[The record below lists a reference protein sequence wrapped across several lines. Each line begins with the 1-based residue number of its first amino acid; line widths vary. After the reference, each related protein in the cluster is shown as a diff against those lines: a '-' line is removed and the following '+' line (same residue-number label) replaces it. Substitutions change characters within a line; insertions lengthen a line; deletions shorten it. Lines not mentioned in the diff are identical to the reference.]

1 MKYLLIDSSNMFFR
15 ARHQAHRA
23 SDTWTK
29 LGFAIHLTLMSANK
43 VARNF
48 GADHVVFA
56 LEGRSWRK
64 DHYQAYKANRAE
76 ARAALNETE
85 AEEDK
90 LYWETYDELTKYLS
104 TKTNCSVIR
113 CATAEADDVIARW
126 IALHPQDE
134 HVVVSSDSDFV
145 QLVAP
150 NVQLYNGITDVLF
163 TVDGVFD
170 SKGKSLAFSV
180 ESNSK
185 IKVGKPDPNF
195 VVPANYNRWALFLK
209 CMRGDP
215 GDNVFSAFPGAPVRG
230 SKNRV
235 GLTEAFEDRD
245 RRGYN
250 WNNLMLQRWTDHNGI
265 EHRVLDDYERNRIL
279 IDLTAQPQEIKQ
291 TVDQCIREQVSHRDV
306 GMVGAHFLKFCG
318 RYELT
323 KLSDHADAVGRWMNY
338 TYKGV
343 LNDTDSKTSG
353 RQTVLDSQ
361 AR

>member
-1 MKYLLIDSSNMFFR
+1 MKYLLIDSTNMFFR

-43 VARNF
+43 VARMF

-64 DHYQAYKANRAE
+64 DKYKPYKANRAE
-76 ARAALNETE
+76 ARQALKDEE

-90 LYWETYDELTKYLS
+90 LFWETYDELTKYLS

-126 IALHPQDE
+126 IALHPQDD
-134 HVVVSSDSDFV
+134 HVIVSSDSDFV

-150 NVQLYNGITDVLF
+150 NVRLYNGINDHLF
-163 TVDGVFD
+163 TVDGVQD
-170 SKGKSLAFSV
+170 AKGKALAFTV

-195 VVPANYNRWALFLK
+195 VAPTDYYRWALFLK

-215 GDNVFSAFPGAPVRG
+215 GDNVFSAYPGAPVKG
-230 SKNRV
+230 TKNRV
-235 GLTEAFEDRD
+235 GLTEAFADRTK
-245 RRGYN
+245 RGYS
-250 WNNLMLQRWTDHNGI
+250 WNNLMLQRWTDHNTQ
-265 EHRVLDDYERNRIL
+265 EHKVLDDYERNCEL
-279 IDLTAQPQEIKQ
+279 IDLTAQPDDIKLA
-291 TVDQCIREQVSHRDV
+291 VDTAIREQVSHKDV

-318 RYELT
+318 RYELN
-323 KLSDHADAVGRWMNY
+323 KLSEHADAIGRWLNE

-343 LNDTDSKTSG
+343 LDDN
-353 RQTVLDSQ
+353 R
-361 AR
+361 

>member
-23 SDTWTK
+23 SDSWTK
-29 LGFAIHLTLMSANK
+29 LGFALHLTMMSANK

-48 GADHVVFA
+48 GVDHVVFA

-64 DHYQAYKANRAE
+64 DAYKPYKANRAE

-90 LYWETYDELTKYLS
+90 LFWETYDSLTKYLS

-134 HVVVSSDSDFV
+134 HIIVSSDSDFV

-150 NVQLYNGITDVLF
+150 NVKLYNGINDCLF
-163 TVDGVFD
+163 TVDGVQD
-170 SKGKSLAFSV
+170 AKGKTLSFEVKSD
-180 ESNSK
+180 SK
-185 IKVGKPDPNF
+185 IKIGKPDADF
-195 VVPANYNRWALFLK
+195 VAPPDYHRWALFLK
-209 CMRGDP
+209 CMRGDA
-215 GDNVFSAFPGAPVRG
+215 GDNVFSAFPGAPIKG

-235 GLTEAFEDRD
+235 GLREAFEDRD
-245 RRGYN
+245 KKGYN
-250 WNNLMLQRWTDHNGI
+250 WNNLMLQRWVDPEER
-265 EHRVLDDYERNRIL
+265 EHKVLDDYDRNRTL
-279 IDLTAQPQEIKQ
+279 IDLTAQPDNIKA
-291 TVDQCIREQVSHRDV
+291 TVDAAIREQVSHRDV

-318 RYELT
+318 KYDLT
-323 KLSDHADAVGRWMNY
+323 KLSEQADSIGRWLNQ

-343 LNDTDSKTSG
+343 LDDSSKTSH
-353 RQTVLDSQ
+353 
-361 AR
+361 